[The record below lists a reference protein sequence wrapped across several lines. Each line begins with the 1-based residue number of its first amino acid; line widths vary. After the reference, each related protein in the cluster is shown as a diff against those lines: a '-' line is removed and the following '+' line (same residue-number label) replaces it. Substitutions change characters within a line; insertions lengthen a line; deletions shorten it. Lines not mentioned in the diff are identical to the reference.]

1 MDSIVQWHGRMSF
14 TGHSESGFSVNLD
27 SDPAVGGDNKG
38 FRPLELMAI
47 SLGGCTAMDVISILN
62 KMRQAVHD
70 FQVKVHVERAEQ
82 HPRVFTSGI
91 IEYHISGN
99 SIDEESVIKAI
110 RLSRDRYCPAQAM
123 LLKVF
128 PITLKYY
135 IYEGQGEERQ
145 LTKQGEV

>member
-1 MDSIVQWHGRMSF
+1 MDSIVQWHGKMSF
-14 TGHSESGFSVNLD
+14 TGHAESGFSVNLD

-38 FRPLELMAI
+38 FRPLELMTI

-62 KMRQAVHD
+62 KMRLAVLD
-70 FQVKVHVERAEQ
+70 FQVKVHVDRAEQ
-82 HPRVFTSGI
+82 HPRIFTVGI

-99 SIDEESVIKAI
+99 SIDEESVLKAI

-123 LLKVF
+123 LSKVF

-135 IYEGQGEERQ
+135 IYEGKGEEQQ
-145 LTKQGEV
+145 LIKQGEV